1 MLPPFSRTPPPPG
14 RSSEAEEPVRTL
26 PEARRLTRD
35 RVRDLGA
42 LVLKYAERHLPALP
56 RTAPAPPEPPR
67 VTGRHALALRYL
79 RAIPVVLSVLFV
91 LSFFWDFT
99 GIVVTL
105 PGASLPL
112 EGLLRLTSVSG
123 LIGFLTN
130 WLAITML
137 FQPRERRP
145 IFGQGLVPA
154 QRERVIFRLAQA
166 ISTQLINEQIIQ
178 RKIQESGVLTKY
190 RDVGLQVTRGILE
203 DPEFRA
209 DFREMVI
216 DYVARVVRSSEVRTR
231 LADIAVQKLEKHAGE
246 GISGL
251 ALRIYRY
258 FNEEEFQIRVEMA
271 INEIPN
277 AIDAVLD
284 SSDAFLDRLP
294 DRIEARAEELER
306 WITRALLAFVGQLDI
321 YGMVRSNM
329 EKYDESQLENLLKSS
344 NNEQLNYIKYLGG
357 VLGFFGG
364 FVIWKPL
371 LALGF
376 LVVVGGSLAGLDVF
390 LFRRKQARKR
400 ASSSTSDGAEHLDE
414 SEPADPS
421 SVTV

>member
-1 MLPPFSRTPPPPG
+1 M
-14 RSSEAEEPVRTL
+14 
-26 PEARRLTRD
+26 
-35 RVRDLGA
+35 
-42 LVLKYAERHLPALP
+42 
-56 RTAPAPPEPPR
+56 
-67 VTGRHALALRYL
+67 TGRHALALRYL
-79 RAIPVVLSVLFV
+79 RLIPALLSALFI
-91 LSFFWDFT
+91 LSFFWDFN
-99 GIVVTL
+99 GILLTV
-105 PGASLPL
+105 PGAALPL
-112 EGLLRLTSVSG
+112 EGLIRLTSVSG

-137 FQPRERRP
+137 FQPRQRRP

-178 RKIQESGVLTKY
+178 QKIQESGVLTKY
-190 RDVGLQVTRGILE
+190 RDIGLQVTRGILE

-216 DYVARVVRSSEVRTR
+216 DYVARVVSSSEVRTR
-231 LADIAVQKLEKHAGE
+231 LAELAVQKLEKHAGE

-251 ALRIYRY
+251 ALRVYRF
-258 FNEEEFQIRVEMA
+258 FNEEEFQFRVENA
-271 INEIPN
+271 IAEIPN

-294 DRIEARAEELER
+294 DRIEARAEELEL

-329 EKYDESQLENLLKSS
+329 EKYDESQLEQLLKSS

-364 FVIWKPL
+364 FVIWRPL
-371 LALGF
+371 LAIGF
-376 LVVVGGSLAGLDVF
+376 LVVVGGSLAGLDV
-390 LFRRKQARKR
+390 LLYRRKR
-400 ASSSTSDGAEHLDE
+400 ALEPTPSPPSNPAAPPDGANT
-414 SEPADPS
+414 ADAPG
-421 SVTV
+421 VTG